1 MLLRHVVGAQV
12 WIAELRDRLLDERG
26 ATAVE
31 YALMLALI
39 FAVVVTAGAYLGI
52 STAGRFD
59 KVEFPP

>member
-1 MLLRHVVGAQV
+1 MLLHHIVGAQV

-39 FAVVVTAGAYLGI
+39 FAVVVTSVAYLGT
-52 STAGRFD
+52 STAGQFE
-59 KVEFPP
+59 KVKFP